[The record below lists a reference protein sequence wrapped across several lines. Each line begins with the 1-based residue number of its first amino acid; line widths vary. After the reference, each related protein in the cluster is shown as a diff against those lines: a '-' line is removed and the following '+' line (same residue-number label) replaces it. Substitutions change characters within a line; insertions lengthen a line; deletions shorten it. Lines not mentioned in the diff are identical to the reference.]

1 MMMFLQRC
9 YYAVKPL
16 LPWRLRMALRRQAA
30 AGQRRRFADSWPIDP
45 SASRPPKGWP
55 GWPRDRRFAFVITH
69 DVEGPAGLAK
79 CRALA
84 EMEMRLGFR
93 SCFNFIPEG
102 PYAAPPELRAWLV
115 ANGFE
120 VGVHDLHH
128 DGKLFTSR
136 RGFNVKAARINRRL
150 EEWGATGFRAGFML
164 RKLDWLHDLAIS
176 WDSSTFDTDPFE
188 PQSEGAGTIF
198 PFWIPAPGAPER
210 DRGYVELPYTL
221 PQDSTLFLLLQ
232 EASPAIWL
240 RKLDWIAEHGGM
252 ALVNVHPDYLRLE
265 GEPSSARTY
274 PVSCYTSLLGHIRDR
289 YGDAAW
295 HALPR
300 EVAARVEAIS
310 PRPAC
315 ARPRR
320 ICLLTQSCYE
330 QDNRVLRYAESL
342 AARGDLVE
350 VLALRRQA
358 ADPVSTEVAGVKVHR
373 LDDRFVKNER
383 SPLAHLGPALRFLRR
398 ATRWLAT
405 ESSRRPFDLVHVHNM
420 PDFLVFATLPLRWR
434 GTRVIL
440 DIHDLTPEFYAAK
453 FRDGRPSWTSAL
465 LRLLERASAAAAD
478 HLIVSN
484 HLWRE
489 KYAARTGTTGRCS
502 VFLNHV
508 DSRVHHQG
516 LRRRADHRTVILF
529 PGSLHWHQG
538 LDLALLAFREVSAEI
553 PDAELH
559 FYGDGGMKPAL
570 VALAAELDCRGLVR
584 FHDPVPV
591 REIAGVMADADL
603 GIVPKRADAFGDEA
617 YSTKIMEFMALGVP
631 VVVAA
636 TRIDRHYFDESLV
649 RFFQPGDAAS
659 LARTMLDALRDTD
672 GTRARVAKA
681 LDYAAR
687 NNWASREGDYLQL
700 VDNVIRAG
708 HTPETGV
715 SSTRPDPTA
724 LPAAKHDTSKGS
736 GR

>member
-1 MMMFLQRC
+1 MFLHRC

-16 LPWRLRMALRRQAA
+16 LPWRLRMALRRNAA
-30 AGQRRRFADSWPIDP
+30 SGLRRRFAATWPIDP
-45 SASRPPKGWP
+45 GSPRPPVGWP
-55 GWPRDRRFAFVITH
+55 GWPHDRRFAFVITH

-84 EMEMRLGFR
+84 ELEMRLGFR
-93 SCFNFIPEG
+93 SCFNFVPEG
-102 PYAAPPELRAWLV
+102 AYAAPKELRVWLL

-136 RGFNVKAARINRRL
+136 RGFFAKAARINHRL
-150 EEWGATGFRAGFML
+150 RDWGATGFRAGFML
-164 RKLDWLHDLAIS
+164 RRLEWLHDLAIS

-198 PFWIPAPGAPER
+198 PFWIPAPGAKREL
-210 DRGYVELPYTL
+210 DGYVELPYTL

-252 ALVNVHPDYLRLE
+252 ALVNVHPDYLCLE
-265 GEPSSARTY
+265 GEPASARTY
-274 PVSCYTSLLGHIRDR
+274 PVACYTSLLAHVRDR
-289 YGDAAW
+289 HGDQAW

-300 EVAARVEAIS
+300 EVAAHVNTIA
-310 PRPAC
+310 PRPPC

-342 AARGDLVE
+342 AARGDWVE
-350 VLALRRQA
+350 VLALRRHQS
-358 ADPVSTEVAGVKVHR
+358 DPVSTTLSGVKVHR

-383 SPLAHLGPALRFLRR
+383 SPLGHLRPALRFLWR
-398 ATRWLAT
+398 AARWLAA
-405 ESSRRPFDLVHVHNM
+405 ESAHRPFDLVHVHNM
-420 PDFLVFATLPLRWR
+420 PDFLVLATRLLRRR

-453 FRDGRPSWTSAL
+453 FRDGRPGFSGSL
-465 LRLLERASAAAAD
+465 LQLLERASAAAAD
-478 HLIVSN
+478 HIIVSN
-484 HLWRE
+484 HLWRD
-489 KYAARTGTTGRCS
+489 KYAARTGTAGRCS

-508 DSRVHHQG
+508 DSRVHRPG
-516 LRRRADHRTVILF
+516 LRRRTDHRTVILF

-559 FYGDGGMKPAL
+559 FYGDGSMKPAL
-570 VALAAELDCRGLVR
+570 VALAAELDCRGIVR

-591 REIAGVMADADL
+591 RDIAEVMAGADL
-603 GIVPKRADAFGDEA
+603 GIVPKRADTFGNEA

-631 VVVAA
+631 VVVAG
-636 TRIDRHYFDESLV
+636 TRIDRHYFDDSVV
-649 RFFQPGDAAS
+649 RFFQPGDAGS
-659 LARTMLDALRDTD
+659 LARAMLDALRDTE
-672 GTRARVAKA
+672 GTRTRVAKA
-681 LDYAAR
+681 LEYAAR
-687 NNWASREGDYLQL
+687 NNWESREADYLRL
-700 VDNVIRAG
+700 IDDVIRDGSAR
-708 HTPETGV
+708 ETGV
-715 SSTRPDPTA
+715 KPTSPH
-724 LPAAKHDTSKGS
+724 PATPPAKGS